1 MGNNINSIDM
11 EEKIID
17 LARRSVYYGDP
28 EGYQVGG
35 GHYKTSGMQLSE
47 FLERNKVGFLEGNA
61 MKYVF
66 RHDKK
71 NKEEDLLKAIQ
82 YIKSILKYRYGKF
95 LVGDMLLS
103 EEEYKKI
110 DEFIEKQNTIELDT
124 TFIRNT
130 LKTTSIA
137 SPKISVD
144 KATLYVA
151 KLREVKAEYIENF
164 VLSDIKKC
172 KLLDMGLR
180 YSEAGGIYVRF
191 DSKGGETICVKP
203 GYYVVLNEDGRY
215 ESYSKE
221 KFESTFQPKY

>member
-1 MGNNINSIDM
+1 M

-35 GHYKTSGMQLSE
+35 CHYKASGMQLSE
-47 FLERNKVGFLEGNA
+47 FLESNKVGFLEGNA

-82 YIKSILKYRYGKF
+82 YIQFILKYRYGKY
-95 LVGDMLLS
+95 LVGDTLFS
-103 EEEYKKI
+103 EEEYKKAI
-110 DEFIEKQNTIELDT
+110 ELIEKQDTIELDT
-124 TFIRNT
+124 TFIRNA
-130 LKTTSIA
+130 LKTQSIV

-151 KLREVKAEYIENF
+151 KLREVKAEYVGNF
-164 VLSDIKKC
+164 ILTDIQKC
-172 KLLDMGLR
+172 RLLDMGLQWIR
-180 YSEAGGIYVRF
+180 NSIYSLYFEAKNGN
-191 DSKGGETICVKP
+191 TICVKP
-203 GYYVVLNEDGRY
+203 EQYIVLLEDGEY
-215 ESYSKE
+215 KVYSKVM
-221 KFESTFQPKY
+221 FESIFQPKY

>member
-1 MGNNINSIDM
+1 M

-35 GHYKTSGMQLSE
+35 CHYKASGMQLSE
-47 FLERNKVGFLEGNA
+47 FLESNKVGFLEGNA

-82 YIKSILKYRYGKF
+82 YIKLILKYKYGKF
-95 LVGDMLLS
+95 LVGDILLS
-103 EEEYKKI
+103 EEEYRKL
-110 DEFIEKQNTIELDT
+110 DELIEKQNTIELDT
-124 TFIRNT
+124 TFIRNA
-130 LKTTSIA
+130 LKTASI
-137 SPKISVD
+137 SVNKISGE
-144 KATLYVA
+144 KANLYVA
-151 KLREVKAEYIENF
+151 KLREVKAEYIEGF
-164 VLSDIKKC
+164 DLKDINLC
-172 KLLDMGLR
+172 RLLNMGLQFKGKDKVFV
-180 YSEAGGIYVRF
+180 YFKSENG
-191 DSKGGETICVKP
+191 KTILVKP
-203 GYYVVLNEDGRY
+203 GQYIVLKEDGEY

>member
-1 MGNNINSIDM
+1 M

-17 LARRSVYYGDP
+17 LARRCVYYGDP

-35 GHYKTSGMQLSE
+35 CHYKTSGMQLSE

-71 NKEEDLLKAIQ
+71 NKEEDLLKAVQ
-82 YIKSILKYRYGKF
+82 YIKLILKYRYGKF
-95 LVGDMLLS
+95 LVGDILLS
-103 EEEYKKI
+103 EEEYRKL
-110 DEFIEKQNTIELDT
+110 DELIEKQNTIELDT
-124 TFIRNT
+124 TFIRNA
-130 LKTTSIA
+130 LKTASIA

-151 KLREVKAEYIENF
+151 KLREVKAEYIEDF
-164 VLSDIKKC
+164 DLKDINLC
-172 KLLDMGLR
+172 RLLNMGLQFKGSDKVLV
-180 YSEAGGIYVRF
+180 YFKSENG
-191 DSKGGETICVKP
+191 KTILVKP
-203 GYYVVLNEDGRY
+203 GQYIVLKEDGEY

>member
-1 MGNNINSIDM
+1 M

-47 FLERNKVGFLEGNA
+47 FLESNKVGFLEGNA

-82 YIKSILKYRYGKF
+82 YIKLILKYKYGKF
-95 LVGDMLLS
+95 LVGDILLS
-103 EEEYKKI
+103 EEEYRKL
-110 DEFIEKQNTIELDT
+110 DELIEKQNTIELDT
-124 TFIRNT
+124 TFIRNA
-130 LKTTSIA
+130 LKTASIA
-137 SPKISVD
+137 LPKIWVD
-144 KATLYVA
+144 KATLYVS

-164 VLSDIKKC
+164 VLSDTKKR

-180 YSEAGGIYVRF
+180 YSSAGGIYIRF
-191 DSKGGETICVKP
+191 ESKNGETICVKP
-203 GYYVVLNEDGRY
+203 GFYIVLNEDGRY